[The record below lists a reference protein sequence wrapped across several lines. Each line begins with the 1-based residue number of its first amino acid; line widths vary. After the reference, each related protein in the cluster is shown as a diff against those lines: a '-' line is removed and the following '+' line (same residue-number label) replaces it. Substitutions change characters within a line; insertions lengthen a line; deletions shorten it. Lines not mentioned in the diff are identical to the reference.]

1 MDIYNLIKIITAVI
15 TVIISLTIGFNVLRL
30 NPGNLLNKWFTLFFI
45 SSSTGF
51 LIYTVYHLILDN
63 SQVIIPLMI
72 TAQIFFNFI
81 FISLMM
87 TVFVLEKYKKVA
99 MSLRYLGTMMAL
111 FIIMSLG
118 YFIWIPTLNMVRY
131 AERIVDT
138 DTPLPLFFFVY
149 SLRILLSIYVVYKY
163 AIMTRKMEEET
174 KKRVQWFFT
183 GIIFAIFTL
192 FINVIGGTLKL
203 IIIEII
209 ALITLDVGMV
219 AILKGF
225 LIK

>member
-138 DTPLPLFFFVY
+138 DTPELSSRF
-149 SLRILLSIYVVYKY
+149 LRFLS
-163 AIMTRKMEEET
+163 T
-174 KKRVQWFFT
+174 
-183 GIIFAIFTL
+183 
-192 FINVIGGTLKL
+192 
-203 IIIEII
+203 
-209 ALITLDVGMV
+209 
-219 AILKGF
+219 
-225 LIK
+225 